1 MECYNYLLFP
11 RDSVSL
17 WPTAV
22 TSAATTVSAETS
34 IVVELSGSRLAL
46 LAFLFDG
53 GDGTGGGGGLRLVR
67 LASSFFCLKDLRAD
81 MSLVPLLPVRDRLV
95 TEHTLM
101 ESVWTPTPPNWVELL
116 SETSSSCTD
125 GRRFLPRL

>member
-1 MECYNYLLFP
+1 MEFYNYLLFP
-11 RDSVSL
+11 RDSVPL
-17 WPTAV
+17 CPTAV

-34 IVVELSGSRLAL
+34 IVVELSRLAL

-81 MSLVPLLPVRDRLV
+81 MSLVPLLPVRDRFV

-101 ESVWTPTPPNWVELL
+101 GSVWMPTPPNWVELL